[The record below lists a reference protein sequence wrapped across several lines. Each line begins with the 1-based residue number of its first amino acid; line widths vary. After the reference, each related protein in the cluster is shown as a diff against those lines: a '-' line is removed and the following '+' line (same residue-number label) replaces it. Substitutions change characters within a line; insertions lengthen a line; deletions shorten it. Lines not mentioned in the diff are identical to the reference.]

1 MVLKASKMGILG
13 QNLQKIVVDV
23 DDNTLGA
30 IEHTGLLLA
39 VSTMLPANSTLIRRT
54 GLFLAT
60 SIAYNLVISRAQSS
74 ESGGMNR

>member
-1 MVLKASKMGILG
+1 MVLKASKMGVLG
-13 QNLQKIVVDV
+13 PQLQKIVVDV

-54 GLFLAT
+54 GLFLIT

-74 ESGGMNR
+74 ESGGMGR

>member
-1 MVLKASKMGILG
+1 MVLKASKMGVLG
-13 QNLQKIVVDV
+13 PQLQKIVVDV

-30 IEHTGLLLA
+30 IEHTGLLVA

-54 GLFLAT
+54 GLFLIT

-74 ESGGMNR
+74 ESGGMGR